1 MLRRLPELFFVAF
14 AGFIIF
20 VIIQVNSGRGVPWIG
35 GIGNLPHFD
44 KAGHLILMGG
54 LSFLAV
60 LAIIPRMKSPPKK
73 ATIRVVSI
81 LILIIA
87 IEEISQSFI
96 PSRTLSL
103 ADFFFGVVGATLC
116 GWLAYRLI
124 LFFSKTR

>member
-20 VIIQVNSGRGVPWIG
+20 VIIQVNSGRGVPLIG

-60 LAIIPRMKSPPKK
+60 LAIVPRIKSPPKK
-73 ATIRVVSI
+73 ATI
-81 LILIIA
+81 
-87 IEEISQSFI
+87 
-96 PSRTLSL
+96 
-103 ADFFFGVVGATLC
+103 GVVGATLC
-116 GWLAYRLI
+116 GWLAYRLALI
-124 LFFSKTR
+124 FSKTR

>member
-60 LAIIPRMKSPPKK
+60 LAIVPRIKSPPKK

-87 IEEISQSFI
+87 IEDISQSFI

-116 GWLAYRLI
+116 GCLAYRLALI
-124 LFFSKTR
+124 FSKTR

>member
-1 MLRRLPELFFVAF
+1 MLRRLPELLFVAF

-20 VIIQVNSGRGVPWIG
+20 VIVQVNSGRGVPWIG
-35 GIGNLPHFD
+35 VIGDLPYFD

-60 LAIIPRMKSPPKK
+60 LAIVPRMKSPPKK

-81 LILIIA
+81 LIFIIA

-96 PSRTLSL
+96 PSRTFSP
-103 ADFFFGVVGATLC
+103 ADFLFGVVGATLC
-116 GWLAYRLI
+116 GCLAYRLI
-124 LFFSKTR
+124 LFLSKKR

>member
-44 KAGHLILMGG
+44 KAGHLLLMGG

-60 LAIIPRMKSPPKK
+60 LAIVPRIKSPPKK

-116 GWLAYRLI
+116 GCLAYRLALI
-124 LFFSKTR
+124 FSKTR